1 MDMAQKFL
9 LVDGQ
14 NPAVPSARTIAMRT
28 SCSKIAIPFLRIQIL
43 HYYNESKE
51 LCGVFFRVAGPGFE
65 SRAMGYEPSP

>member
-14 NPAVPSARTIAMRT
+14 NLAVLSDRTIAMRT
-28 SCSKIAIPFLRIQIL
+28 SCSTIAIPLLRILIS

-51 LCGVFFRVAGPGFE
+51 LCGVFFRVAGPGFQ
-65 SRAMGYEPSP
+65 SRAMSDELNP

>member
-14 NPAVPSARTIAMRT
+14 NPAVPSDRTIARRT
-28 SCSKIAIPFLRIQIL
+28 SCSTITIPLLRIQIS

-51 LCGVFFRVAGPGFE
+51 LCGVFFRVAGLGLE
-65 SRAMGYEPSP
+65 SKAMGYELNP